1 MFANTQ
7 NIAEQI
13 NVDRQS
19 MYREET
25 FSDLRMATIKRLTP
39 VNVDGTPD
47 DSREV
52 LFIAQTQ
59 LLTNAGMLPVT
70 CQIDARSL
78 EEAIDKF
85 PDAIE
90 TGVKEMI
97 EEAKEIQRQQSSRIV
112 VPDARDLGTLQQNL
126 TNPNLDSRIIT

>member
-78 EEAIDKF
+78 KEAIDKF

>member
-13 NVDRQS
+13 TVDRQN

-39 VNVDGTPD
+39 MKTDGTPD
-47 DSREV
+47 NSREV

-59 LLTNAGMLPVT
+59 LLTNAGMLPIT
-70 CQIDARSL
+70 CQVEARTL
-78 EEAIDKF
+78 DEAIEKF

-90 TGVKEMI
+90 NGVKEMI
-97 EEAKEIQRQQSSRIV
+97 EEAKEIQRQQSSRIL

-126 TNPNLDSRIIT
+126 NNPNLGSKIIT

>member
-78 EEAIDKF
+78 KEAIDKF

-126 TNPNLDSRIIT
+126 TNPNLGSRIIT